1 MGVPP
6 GAVAGGGAPDDDQED
21 VMSSTRTAT
30 RPSARALERLD
41 AAFRVAHSRREL
53 RDALAGLHGEGV
65 RADVLAAMKR

>member
-1 MGVPP
+1 
-6 GAVAGGGAPDDDQED
+6 
-21 VMSSTRTAT
+21 MSRTRSTSTTGT
-30 RPSARALERLD
+30 RPSGRALERLD